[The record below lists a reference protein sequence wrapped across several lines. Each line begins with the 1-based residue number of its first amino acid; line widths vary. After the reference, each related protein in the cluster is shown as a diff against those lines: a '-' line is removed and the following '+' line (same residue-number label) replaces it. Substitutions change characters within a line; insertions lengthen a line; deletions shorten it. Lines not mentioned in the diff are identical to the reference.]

1 MKLIPFPTFSF
12 SYVKCRKQPAI
23 YDLDF
28 LRKEVLEYNT
38 RLLSPL
44 CKRNGLDQL
53 YANLVCTAFPEQAC

>member
-1 MKLIPFPTFSF
+1 MSNVEGHLLS
-12 SYVKCRKQPAI
+12 
-23 YDLDF
+23 DLDF